1 MTVETVAAAT
11 GASDQ
16 LATAPRPVFR
26 PGDRVLASI
35 LLVVTVLLALQIGGI
50 ATNATGVS
58 AIGDVWLLWPVL
70 AAAILLIVWA
80 SRFAERLAGR
90 RLPGLRLGLIVA
102 VLVSAVV
109 AMIMLHGNE
118 QRCVDKNTMT
128 VVAAANCQHQA
139 SQGSPGTTGTQDS
152 YAWYYRGRGTQVS
165 DKVQGGSFTR
175 PHADNGGNG
184 DTGGAGGAGGE

>member
-11 GASDQ
+11 AASDQ
-16 LATAPRPVFR
+16 LTDAPRPVFR
-26 PGDRVLASI
+26 PGDRLLALI
-35 LLVVTVLLALQIGGI
+35 LLVVTFCLALQIGGI

-58 AIGDVWLLWPVL
+58 AIGDAWLLWPVL

-102 VLVSAVV
+102 VLASAVV

-139 SQGSPGTTGTQDS
+139 SPGSTRTRDS
-152 YAWYYRGRGTQVS
+152 YAWYYLGRGTQTG
-165 DKVQGGSFTR
+165 DRVQGGSFTR
-175 PHADNGGNG
+175 PDQGSTSNGN
-184 DTGGAGGAGGE
+184 TGGAGGDGSE